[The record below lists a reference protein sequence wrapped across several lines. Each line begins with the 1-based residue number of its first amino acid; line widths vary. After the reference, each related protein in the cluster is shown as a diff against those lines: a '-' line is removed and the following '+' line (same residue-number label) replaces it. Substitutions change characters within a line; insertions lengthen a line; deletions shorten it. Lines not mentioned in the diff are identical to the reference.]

1 MEPQGAEP
9 NISGV
14 RFSRNKMT
22 FHRRLAGVLIAALF
36 FSALSAL
43 SQDFRFDSSISKAV
57 LENYL
62 DRSISFTELLHDDL
76 TKPLNSRGVDSRD
89 NMRLILATKAKLVGR
104 ALMVWGRERNLPMFL
119 ATAKPYAA
127 ALHQADPDIM
137 LQAAAF
143 EIVTRDVETI
153 STPERVFRE
162 FGQPVT
168 NRTFRYQDMLYPH
181 GRFVNHWRNGS
192 VPDMHQLETRMWFY
206 FLVTSYI
213 DVGIEAIH
221 FGQVGLM
228 DKNDPGHAGWIDVL
242 DRCRAYARKNAR
254 RHFLVCDAHTPT
266 GGYVEG
272 GKLLFDFH
280 SFPLRI
286 VEVADQPHKGILRVG
301 YSDSIF
307 TKSKDGITPSGWSCD
322 HLPYVVEFDNFG
334 RSNPGKPSKS
344 PFIWGWDEITW
355 FALLPE
361 KERNDWLRYA
371 WKWVK
376 ETDPNGHLQMPGSRV
391 MTPGTPDGSRWYWAN
406 TRSDAC
412 ANGFNT
418 EETIKELWGT
428 TPSGI
433 K

>member
-1 MEPQGAEP
+1 ME
-9 NISGV
+9 I
-14 RFSRNKMT
+14 RK
-22 FHRRLAGVLIAALF
+22 LAGFPVAACLLP
-36 FSALSAL
+36 ACLAV
-43 SQDFRFDSSISKAV
+43 SQDFHFDASMSRPV

-62 DRSISFTELLHDDL
+62 SRSISFTELLHDDL
-76 TKPLNSRGVDSRD
+76 TKPRNNRGVDPRD
-89 NMRLILATKAKLVGR
+89 NMRLILGNRAKFVGR
-104 ALMVWGRERNLPMFL
+104 ALMVWGRERNLSAFL
-119 ATAKPYAA
+119 ETAKPYAA
-127 ALHQADPDIM
+127 ALHKADPEII

-143 EIVTRDVETI
+143 EIVTRGVESI
-153 STPERVFRE
+153 SIPEAVLRE

-168 NRTFRYQDMLYPH
+168 HGTFRYEDMLYAN
-181 GRFVNHWRNGS
+181 GRFVNHWGGNGS
-192 VPDMHQLETRMWFY
+192 VPDMSRLETRLWFY

-228 DKNDPGHAGWIDVL
+228 DKNDPGHAGWL
-242 DRCRAYARKNAR
+242 DLLGRVRAYARKHAR

-286 VEVADQPHKGILRVG
+286 VEVTNETYKGVLKVG

-307 TKSKDGITPSGWSCD
+307 TRSKGGTTPSGWSCE
-322 HLPYVVEFDNFG
+322 HLPFLVEFDNFG

-361 KERNDWLRYA
+361 PERNDWLRYA

-376 ETDPNGHLQMPGSRV
+376 DTDPNGHLQMPGSRI
-391 MTPGTPDGSRWYWAN
+391 MSPGTPDKPRWYWAN
-406 TRSDAC
+406 TRSEAC
-412 ANGFNT
+412 PAGFNT
-418 EETIKELWGT
+418 EETIRSIWAVDSAK
-428 TPSGI
+428 P
-433 K
+433 